1 MQHSALIAEAFNTP
15 HLFEPTYAANLFTIA
30 TQRIGVG
37 FEFNPAGIDAPGA
50 VTDHT
55 SYMRGVNDE
64 PRRQGARWFRLDG
77 AEHIAVIPI
86 VGSMIHRGS
95 GFASMQRTYQSIE
108 ADYADL
114 MDDGK
119 TRAIIIDMDSPGGT
133 VAGGF
138 SALEFMRENKRKP
151 VYVNVN
157 ERMLSGGLLLGSI
170 ADETAMLKTAHAG
183 SLGVIVTHLNV
194 SERMQRDGVKATMI
208 FSGTHKADGHPYGDL
223 PKEVQTRI
231 QTELDNTRLMF
242 AEAVAEGKK
251 GISVD
256 QLLSHEAQIFRGADA
271 VNAGLANVVTTSP
284 TAYYRDIASRHRSG
298 GGNAQSSAPG
308 PAPEQTTTDDDA
320 DDEPA
325 VTTQGHNETMS
336 KQLTA
341 EQREELKAEL
351 REEME
356 AENREKAALEADR
369 ALKAQAAAEKRQ
381 TEIVGHELAE
391 LRPKLAA
398 SLAAMSDD
406 VMPVKTAIATL
417 AAAQPEVTAPGGR
430 VQVHGSVADAMRH
443 NENRPGI
450 ATTGAEGTAAGMVGG
465 GAGAVSDEQNMMAAA
480 EMIAAET
487 GLPIEEARAELLEA
501 AQMDMQKPAHFGGAM
516 RDSNPE
522 GMHKRFTDGAYI
534 AGVGAVV
541 SGELLSNDHL

>member
-55 SYMRGVNDE
+55 SYMRGSNDE

-77 AEHIAVIPI
+77 AEHVAVIPI
-86 VGSMIHRGS
+86 VGSMIHRGNA
-95 GFASMQRTYQSIE
+95 FASMQRTYQSIE

-114 MDDGK
+114 MDDSK

-194 SERMQRDGVKATMI
+194 AERMQRDGVKATMI

-223 PKEVQTRI
+223 PKEVQSRI
-231 QTELDNTRLMF
+231 QSDLDNTRQMF
-242 AEAVAEGKK
+242 AEAVALGKP

-256 QLLSHEAQIFRGADA
+256 QLLSHEAQIFRGVDA

-298 GGNAQSSAPG
+298 GGKSQSTATG
-308 PAPEQTTTDDDA
+308 ATPEQTTTDD
-320 DDEPA
+320 EPA
-325 VTTQGHNETMS
+325 ATNQGQTETM
-336 KQLTA
+336 KLTEA
-341 EQREELKAEL
+341 EREAMKAEI

-356 AENREKAALEADR
+356 AEQRTADALEADR
-369 ALKAQAAAEKRQ
+369 QIKAKAAAEKRQ

-417 AAAQPEVTAPGGR
+417 AAAQPEVTAPGGS
-430 VQVHGSVADAMRH
+430 VQVHGSIASAMQH
-443 NENRPGI
+443 PDNLPGI
-450 ATTGAEGTAAGMVGG
+450 STTGAEGQAAGMAGGG
-465 GAGAVSDEQNMMAAA
+465 GAGAGMVSDEHNMHAAA

-487 GLPIEEARAELLEA
+487 GMPIEHARAELIEA
-501 AQMDMQKPAHFGGAM
+501 AQLDMQNPPKFGGAM
-516 RDSNPE
+516 KDSNPE
-522 GMHKRFTDGAYI
+522 GMHKRFTDGSFM
-534 AGVGAVV
+534 AGVGAAVA
-541 SGELLSNDHL
+541 GEILSNDHL